1 MSEKPR
7 VFYEFGPFR
16 LDEGERRLL
25 RDGEEVVLREG
36 GREERLRPKAFDLLL
51 ALVKRRGRMAGR
63 GELMEELWPGTFVE
77 DNRLSD
83 NVSTLR
89 KFLGDRPRDPH
100 YIETV
105 HKHGYR
111 FVAEVRE
118 SQQETA
124 GPARRAKTGVAAGG
138 GRWPMPKLAGSNVN
152 PNAAQRAASRPR
164 PACAACRPPSPFAV
178 AAACVLLC
186 ALAFAAYYAVKGDA
200 GSAAETSA
208 TVPSQSAIRPEHAR

>member
-16 LDEGERRLL
+16 LDEGERHLL
-25 RDGEEVVLREG
+25 RDGEEVVLREN

-51 ALVKRRGRMAGR
+51 MLVKSRGRIVGR
-63 GELMEELWPGTFVE
+63 GDLLEKLWPSTFVE

-118 SQQETA
+118 SQEETA
-124 GPARRAKTGVAAGG
+124 GPARRAKTGVAAGE
-138 GRWPMPKLAGSNVN
+138 GRAPTPELAGSNVN
-152 PNAAQRAASRPR
+152 AEQPAALRPR
-164 PACAACRPPSPFAV
+164 PACAACRPPNPFV
-178 AAACVLLC
+178 VVAACVLLC
-186 ALAFAAYYAVKGDA
+186 ALAFAAYYAMKGDPRPVAEAPA
-200 GSAAETSA
+200 GSTVSA
-208 TVPSQSAIRPEHAR
+208 RDPA